1 MASGGDVDWPTTDE
15 LKQRLDITSNDWD
28 DSMDR
33 LMASA
38 VEWVKSSVGTWD
50 EDLDEPDEAL
60 AQAALERAVEL
71 ATTGEAA
78 PFGGRGGEVIHP
90 ITKAEAQLFGHRRR
104 FGVG

>member
-1 MASGGDVDWPTTDE
+1 MASGGDVEWPTTDE

-71 ATTGEAA
+71 ATTGEAVSA
-78 PFGGRGGEVIHP
+78 LPS
-90 ITKAEAQLFGHRRR
+90 KAESQLYGHRRR